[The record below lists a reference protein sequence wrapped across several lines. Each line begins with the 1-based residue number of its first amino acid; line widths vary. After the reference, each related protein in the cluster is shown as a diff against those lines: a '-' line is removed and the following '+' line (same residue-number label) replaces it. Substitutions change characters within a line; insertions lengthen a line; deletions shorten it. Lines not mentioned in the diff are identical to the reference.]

1 MDTAAS
7 STSET
12 THTLTVEKNSEQS
25 SAQNEE
31 RKSDGRLVDESKDSS
46 LSVVFSDDES
56 LSGDEDRLMDTQLSK
71 QISKVQ
77 SFLKMDRLRRT
88 KLKK

>member
-12 THTLTVEKNSEQS
+12 THSLTVGKNSEQS
-25 SAQNEE
+25 SAQAEE
-31 RKSDGRLVDESKDSS
+31 RKSDGRLADESKDSS